1 MPIRILHLEDE
12 DLDARLVAS
21 KLKAELKDCEI
32 VRATDKESF
41 EKLLG
46 KQKFDVFLIDFAIP
60 GYDGMSAL
68 KAVRKLDPIVP
79 FIILSGTIGEARAI
93 ETLKLGATDFALK
106 DELPRL
112 APKIRRALKEAE
124 EKAELTERNEMF
136 QNLAE
141 ESMAGIYIIREGR
154 YTYVNQAFADIFGYS
169 REEIMSM
176 DALDLIHPDF
186 KEYVRENI
194 RKRLNGEVKSIHY
207 QLKGIKKDGTVI
219 DLEKTGTKTI
229 LRAGPAIIGTSL
241 DITEEKK
248 AEEERKRAE
257 EQIRLQNEW
266 LSVTLRS
273 IGDAVIATD
282 KEGNITFMN
291 PVAERAT
298 GWKAGE
304 AKGRPLIEVF
314 NIIHEITRK
323 PAENPVERVLREG
336 HTVGLAN
343 HTSLISKTGDEL
355 IIEDSAAP
363 IRGANDD
370 VIGVILVFHDATEKH
385 RSQERAL
392 HMQKLESLRVLAGGI
407 AHDLNNLMVA
417 VMGNAGLALRALP
430 AGSPAREYVADI
442 EKATEK
448 VTNFSRQILSFTS
461 QAAQKKEPVQLNNV
475 VEDTAHFLMASI
487 SNTADLEYSLSD
499 GLPAITAD
507 HQNMQQIV
515 MNLII
520 NASDAIGDSKGTI
533 KVSTGKMRA
542 DRKYLDTL
550 HPAGLDEGDYAYI
563 EVTDTGCGISPETR
577 RRIFE
582 PFFSTKFTGRGLGLA
597 AVFGIASAHGGAI
610 GLESEEGCGATF
622 RVLLPVP
629 AKPVEVTASK
639 PASEEIWNGIGSILL
654 VDDEKDSLLM
664 AKKVLEGAGYSV
676 LTATD
681 GSEAIKI
688 YHKNS
693 DSVSAVVMDL
703 IMPHVRGD
711 VAAKEMRKIKDDVN
725 ILLLSGYHE
734 IDLTDIN
741 SGPGKTAIL
750 EKPYKITKLL
760 GAVQDILKD

>member
-41 EKLLG
+41 EGLLG
-46 KQKFDVFLIDFAIP
+46 KSKFDVFLIDFTLPA
-60 GYDGMSAL
+60 YDGIEAL
-68 KAVRKLDPIVP
+68 KAVRKLDPMVP

-93 ETLKLGATDFALK
+93 ESLKIGATDFALK

-112 APKIRRALKEAE
+112 VPKIRRSLKEAA
-124 EKAELTERNEMF
+124 EKAELAERNEMF
-136 QNLAE
+136 RNLAE

-154 YTYVNQAFADIFGYS
+154 YTYVNQAFADIFGYG
-169 REEIMSM
+169 REEIISM
-176 DALDLIHPDF
+176 DALDLVHPDF
-186 KEYVRENI
+186 KDFVRENI
-194 RKRLNGEVKSIHY
+194 RKRLAGEVKSIHY
-207 QLKGIKKDGTVI
+207 QLKGIRKDGTVI
-219 DLEKTGTKTI
+219 DLEKTGTRTF
-229 LRAGPAIIGTSL
+229 LRAGSAIIGTCL
-241 DITEEKK
+241 DITEKIK
-248 AEEERKRAE
+248 LEEERKHTE

-266 LSVTLRS
+266 LSVTLKS

-282 KEGNITFMN
+282 KDGNITFMN
-291 PVAERAT
+291 PVAERTT
-298 GWKAGE
+298 GWKSGE
-304 AKGRPLIEVF
+304 AEGQPLVKVF

-336 HTVGLAN
+336 NIVGLAN

-355 IIEDSAAP
+355 VIEDSAAP
-363 IRGANDD
+363 IRDANNDI
-370 VIGVILVFHDATEKH
+370 IGVILVFHDATEKR
-385 RSQERAL
+385 RSEEQAL

-417 VMGNAGLALRALP
+417 VMGNAGLALHSLP
-430 AGSPAREYVADI
+430 AGSPARAFVADI

-461 QAAQKKEPVQLNNV
+461 QAAQKKEPVQLNDV

-487 SNTADLEYSLSD
+487 TNTADLEYSLSE
-499 GLPAITAD
+499 GLPAIIAD
-507 HQNMQQIV
+507 PQNMQQIV

-563 EVTDTGCGISPETR
+563 EVSDTGCGMSLETR
-577 RRIFE
+577 RRIFD

-610 GLESEEGCGATF
+610 GLETEEGCGATF

-629 AKPVEVTASK
+629 AKPVEVAELKPTA
-639 PASEEIWNGIGSILL
+639 EDIWNGIGSILL

-676 LTATD
+676 LTAMD
-681 GSEAIKI
+681 GAEAIKI
-688 YHKNS
+688 YNKNS

-711 VAAKEMRKIKDDVN
+711 EAAKEMRMIRNDVN

-760 GAVQDILKD
+760 GAVQDILRA